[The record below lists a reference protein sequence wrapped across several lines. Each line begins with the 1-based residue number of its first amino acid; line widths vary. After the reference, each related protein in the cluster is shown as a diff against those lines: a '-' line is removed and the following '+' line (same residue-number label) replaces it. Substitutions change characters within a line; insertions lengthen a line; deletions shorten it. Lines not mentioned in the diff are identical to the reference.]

1 MSSSMRSRC
10 NGQWVVWLGLVALGV
25 AVAWGA
31 WWLWKPGRS
40 GTVSP
45 PPADPPVVVK
55 PADLPGLG
63 YLPESTSAV
72 LAVQLPVLMERLDPN
87 EKDDPANALK
97 RLGLPEKM
105 IELLESASG
114 VGLKE
119 VDHLVVGIS
128 FKDRSFP
135 PRFVIVAQTRRP
147 YDLAAL
153 VRQTKARELRKDGR
167 TLHVVRT
174 SVLPEV
180 YWWAPNNR
188 ILVATIDTGDLR
200 LVPMQPRTGVD
211 GLRPDMVQL
220 IREAV
225 VEDACAWL
233 AASDDDWDKHLRIPT
248 LLPFV
253 PIFSGRTDLIRP
265 AERLRSVTL
274 SVSPDPERPAD
285 LRIGLKSDEATVEL
299 WNKLCERFRGEPIEV
314 SRNAETVRIQTAFH
328 PGRLGSLIAR
338 LLATSK

>member
-1 MSSSMRSRC
+1 M
-10 NGQWVVWLGLVALGV
+10 
-25 AVAWGA
+25 
-31 WWLWKPGRS
+31 
-40 GTVSP
+40 
-45 PPADPPVVVK
+45 
-55 PADLPGLG
+55 PGLG

-72 LAVQLPVLMERLDPN
+72 LAVQLPALLERVDPD
-87 EKDDPANALK
+87 EKDDPARALE

-105 IELLESASG
+105 IDLLESASG

-153 VRQTKARELRKDGR
+153 VRRMKARELRKDGR

-188 ILVATIDTGDLR
+188 VLVATIDTGDLR
-200 LVPMQPRTGVD
+200 LVPAQPRSGVE
-211 GLRPDMVQL
+211 GLRLDVVKL
-220 IREAV
+220 VRESIA
-225 VEDACAWL
+225 EDACAWL
-233 AASDDDWDKHLRIPT
+233 AASDDEWDKHLRIYT
-248 LLPFV
+248 LLPII
-253 PIFSGRTDLIRP
+253 PIFSGRADLIQP
-265 AERLRSVTL
+265 AQRLRSVTL
-274 SVSPDPERPAD
+274 SVPQDPDRPAD
-285 LRIGLKSDEATVEL
+285 LRIGLKSDEAAREL
-299 WNKLCERFRGEPIEV
+299 HERLTDRFRGEAIEV
-314 SRNAETVRIQTAFH
+314 SRADETVRLQTAFH

-338 LLATSK
+338 LLATAK